1 MQLQSC
7 PREWERGTSG
17 GEDGW
22 DRMRCHAPSDFF
34 SLCPSSATCKSQTL
48 LPKRE
53 LRGKGE
59 EKEKKKGW
67 RKKTYSELV
76 IETQLP
82 NLNQYMANS
91 RRNRSC
97 HTMV

>member
-59 EKEKKKGW
+59 EKEKKKLNYQISINTW
-67 RKKTYSELV
+67 P
-76 IETQLP
+76 TQEGIVHATQWYRQMYL
-82 NLNQYMANS
+82 
-91 RRNRSC
+91 
-97 HTMV
+97 